1 MKNFNFFQM
10 RISPALE
17 FESLSSVDFAGNPAI
32 DSEIIEKIHFLISL
46 KIFFI
51 IKFID
56 YFQKLLKEAI
66 IHTITFTST
75 FENLIFESTG
85 DSSLDDEILKDLIL
99 YQLKSSALA
108 LLDTSDKNVNFRV
121 LAVTKNR
128 RRRRNTGMRNLIFN
142 SQELFAHKSADHRAY
157 CLFF

>member
-1 MKNFNFFQM
+1 M
-10 RISPALE
+10 
-17 FESLSSVDFAGNPAI
+17 
-32 DSEIIEKIHFLISL
+32 
-46 KIFFI
+46 
-51 IKFID
+51 
-56 YFQKLLKEAI
+56 KEAI

-85 DSSLDDEILKDLIL
+85 DSSLDDEILEDLIL

-128 RRRRNTGMRNLIFN
+128 RRRRNTGIKNLTFN
-142 SQELFAHKSADHRAY
+142 SQELFAHKSADHRVY
-157 CLFF
+157 CLFLKESKFNPHAPDRFTPHAPVVDQR